1 MKRTLALAAIMLLIC
16 SAAFAQRHTDRLDR
30 GLVAVPTGSTVGG
43 SYSNMVTWR
52 RLADEYSGVTY
63 NLYKD
68 GSKVASNLTTT
79 CFNDGSSA
87 PTSTSYRVAAVING
101 VEQTPCDAVTPWTQY
116 VYNLVERCPTG
127 YLDIN
132 LADVYDRDGKDV
144 TAHYEPNDAE
154 MADLD
159 GDGQLEII
167 IKRLNTYDASTE
179 GGTKDM
185 YAYDSK
191 EFVVLDAYDVNWQ
204 TGAATLMWRIDCGP
218 NMVSLNS
225 TEIDIIAYDW
235 DEDGKAEVVL
245 RGADDMLILDNDGKT
260 TLHTVGTAGINKR
273 DQLGSHTNSQYA
285 WTHRGNEY
293 LIYMNGETGMLY
305 QQMAYPLKRFESNE
319 TVSSDGETAA
329 WGDNYGHRSSKY
341 FMGAPV
347 LDGRKASL
355 FLARGIYTRH
365 KMMALDLV
373 GNEWHQ
379 RWSWNNNTSDSPW
392 YGNGYHNFVIAD
404 VDEDGRD
411 EIVYGSMVIDD
422 NGRGLSTTGFGHG
435 DAQHVGDFD
444 PYRKGLEFFGCNEDK
459 PAMNYR
465 NATTSELYVR
475 VTGASDDGRALMGN
489 FSNSYPGSQGR
500 SVSSGLYSSVADKV
514 VSELG
519 TFIEWGD
526 LNFRIYWDGDLCDE
540 ILNSPGIA
548 SEAKVE
554 KPGTG
559 RLFTS
564 SGCNMNNDSKN
575 NPCFQGD
582 IIGDWREEIVVRR
595 GAGLRVYTSGMYTAY
610 SMPCLWYDHE
620 YRQAMVWQM
629 MAYNQPPHVSYFV
642 GEMEGFTQAPPP
654 LTNSGRTEINNGG
667 TISTTTEHLMMAK
680 TGNMT
685 VSVANGAAPRQLTVN
700 TPSWVQGNDD
710 NNGITTTYYTHT
722 LTGGAFS
729 GSMSLTK
736 QGDGLLVMPNVTET
750 YTGKTDVW
758 AGSLAFSGTLS
769 NSPVWMNRHTKFI
782 GAPTI
787 SNALTMEYG
796 AVFSPSEAGV
806 TDATAASYATATVA
820 TLNMNEGA
828 RMVIQMDPA
837 NGRSDKVI
845 IGTLN
850 LRTRSGDAWTNYG
863 PEYLK
868 PVIQIVAN
876 SDLGTA
882 KKYTLGT
889 VDALN
894 VNGTPVSG
902 SKETPV
908 ASVALEG
915 AGEGELYFY
924 GGKLVL
930 FFDGASWEEEIIT
943 PVYSNDFETTG
954 WTPTGKTDG
963 WTCNPGNTTA
973 NTFASKVI
981 GVGSGTGDMGL
992 VSPTMNVDP
1001 EKISIIDVDL
1011 KFKMDACT
1019 SGKSSGIEFITSD
1032 VNVNN
1037 GYVSSGTPFF
1047 SINASASGNGYWGSI
1062 YAGGTNY
1069 LTQLNQASVT
1079 YENNTLNRNSTGIV
1093 VLNARFNFA
1102 TKKTT
1107 FTLKNLNGTTLVATT
1122 TVDFANN
1129 DATTLDRIFVHAGK
1143 TYGGVTVDD
1152 VHVYTVETSIPYAD
1166 YTVRYVSTIADIETE
1181 IKSEEVRSGVVD
1193 ETVTLNDADKNTIT
1207 YGGHQY
1213 YYVSDNAGTSTIKE
1227 DNSTEVKI
1235 VFEEAAFSGDYYLKN
1250 KATGAYLAAGNYWGT
1265 QAITNTQGGHR
1276 VGLEALPQGKYRLN
1290 TYIYRDQNHSSSL
1303 HYLNDNYCDGEA
1315 QEWQIVD
1322 AGDGYYTL
1330 SNANG
1335 NLTGG
1340 AVDEALSM
1348 TNGTGDNTKW
1358 QILTAEERKAET
1370 EIRMASATPTNG
1382 VDATFYITAPG
1393 FAWADMD
1400 DRAAWQGSPAFGG
1413 FDNGGSGRSWNA
1425 EKFTNPYATFDVY
1438 QALTGVKPGAYKLTV
1453 QGYYRNGI
1461 NNASDANDNLAKL
1474 YANSTEV
1481 PLKNIRYYGYTDDTH
1496 SAEGFTTDKSG
1507 YFVPDSQSDAAKTFN
1522 AGYYGNELYVVVGE
1536 DGNLRVGVKKTAATG
1551 ANEDW
1556 ACFDNFLLTYYG
1568 NDVTAT
1574 IGSTGWTTFASPYP
1588 LDLSNMT
1595 VSTGDVKAYYASSV
1609 GTGKIVMTS
1618 TDSKGVAAG
1627 TGLMLKGTAGAT
1639 VTIPV
1644 AISGTGI
1651 VGNMLVGCTAETHVD
1666 ASETCYVL
1674 VNNGGT
1680 AEFQS
1685 LSAHGATIPAG
1696 KAYLNTVV
1704 NSARLIISFDEEDPT
1719 AISFAE
1725 QWGGAERTQL
1735 KDGKYLIDGKIVLVK
1750 NGVKYS
1756 ANGQILK

>member
-1 MKRTLALAAIMLLIC
+1 MKRTLALAAIMLLVC

-43 SYSNMVTWR
+43 SNSNMVTWR

-79 CFNDGSSA
+79 CFNDDDSA
-87 PTSTSYRVAAVING
+87 PISTSYRVAAVVNG
-101 VEQTPCDAVTPWTQY
+101 VEQTPCDAVTPWLQY
-116 VYNLVERCPTG
+116 VYKLGDIRTPTG
-127 YLDIN
+127 YIDID
-132 LADVYDRDGKDV
+132 LAPVYDRDGNNV
-144 TAHYEPNDAE
+144 TNHYEPNDAE

-179 GGTKDM
+179 GGTKDL

-191 EFVVLDAYDVNWQ
+191 EFVVFDAYDVNWQ

-225 TEIDIIAYDW
+225 TEVNIIAYDW

-245 RGADDMLILDNDGKT
+245 RGADDMLILSSDGKT
-260 TLHTVGTAGINKR
+260 KKHTIGSAGVNKR

-365 KMMALDLV
+365 KMMALDLD
-373 GNEWHQ
+373 GHEWKE

-444 PYRKGLEFFGCNEDK
+444 PYRKGLEFFGCLEES
-459 PAMNYR
+459 PYWGSNYR
-465 NATTSELYVR
+465 NATTSEIYYKH
-475 VTGASDDGRALMGN
+475 TNPPGEGKSGDDGRCLMGN
-489 FSNSYPGSQGR
+489 FSNNYPGSQGR
-500 SVSSGLYSSVADKV
+500 SVGSGMIASPRNNTTIDAYSGDS
-514 VSELG
+514 
-519 TFIEWGD
+519 FIAWGD

-582 IIGDWREEIVVRR
+582 IVGDWREEIVVRR
-595 GAGLRVYTSGMYTAY
+595 GTGLRVYTSGMYTAY

-654 LTNSGRTEINNGG
+654 LTNSGRTEINDGG
-667 TISTTTEHLMMAK
+667 TISTTTDHLMMAK

-769 NSPVWMNRHTKFI
+769 SSPVWMNRHTKLI

-828 RMVIQMDPA
+828 RMVIQIDPA
-837 NGRSDKVI
+837 NGRSDKVN

-850 LRTRSGDAWTNYG
+850 LRTRSGDAWTSYG

-894 VNGTPVSG
+894 VNGTPVSA

-930 FFDGASWEEEIIT
+930 FFDGADWEEETAYIGIAESYNMCGT
-943 PVYSNDFETTG
+943 NNGASQPVTQLYVHSQGGNYGEAQMKFILDSKFDHSRVKSAKLRLYTISKATGSNRQ
-954 WTPTGKTDG
+954 
-963 WTCNPGNTTA
+963 N
-973 NTFASKVI
+973 
-981 GVGSGTGDMGL
+981 
-992 VSPTMNVDP
+992 
-1001 EKISIIDVDL
+1001 
-1011 KFKMDACT
+1011 DA
-1019 SGKSSGIEFITSD
+1019 
-1032 VNVNN
+1032 VNV
-1037 GYVSSGTPFF
+1037 YFISGFNSNLDKKTATQQ
-1047 SINASASGNGYWGSI
+1047 NASADGNAKTFSYGGNNTRSYGFSNPSLVASTTLAAFTASAITDIDITSYIAGLTTASPGDPVYIGIQAEDAKPTELQLAGYQHENASLLVIEYGSAVEMAIANCKAYETSPEFATAIDAESFSTAAEVYAFHSTWQIAKANASGSTDYSKAIMNRTFELHNTGGWAIYGDPATGGAYSDNNGVVEYGEGWSQYYTGWNGRNVSQYIATLPAGTYRLTAKVYSWSGGAPVRLFANGQLADAENGDDLDPVLDFTVTGSEPSIKIGIGGTGHEDNTDNTWGTWGYRVKNFTLTKTAVSVTLGANGYATFACPYALDLTKANLPSGVKAYKAQSINGTTVRFAEFNQTVPANTGILFEGTASATYNIPVVASGDAVSGNLFRVNEGNGYIDPS
-1062 YAGGTNY
+1062 YN
-1069 LTQLNQASVT
+1069 
-1079 YENNTLNRNSTGIV
+1079 E
-1093 VLNARFNFA
+1093 
-1102 TKKTT
+1102 
-1107 FTLKNLNGTTLVATT
+1107 GTTGVYY
-1122 TVDFANN
+1122 FAMIKDSNPL
-1129 DATTLDRIFVHAGK
+1129 TFGK
-1143 TYGGVTVDD
+1143 FNPASY
-1152 VHVYTVETSIPYAD
+1152 
-1166 YTVRYVSTIADIETE
+1166 
-1181 IKSEEVRSGVVD
+1181 
-1193 ETVTLNDADKNTIT
+1193 
-1207 YGGHQY
+1207 
-1213 YYVSDNAGTSTIKE
+1213 
-1227 DNSTEVKI
+1227 
-1235 VFEEAAFSGDYYLKN
+1235 
-1250 KATGAYLAAGNYWGT
+1250 
-1265 QAITNTQGGHR
+1265 
-1276 VGLEALPQGKYRLN
+1276 KYP
-1290 TYIYRDQNHSSSL
+1290 
-1303 HYLNDNYCDGEA
+1303 
-1315 QEWQIVD
+1315 
-1322 AGDGYYTL
+1322 
-1330 SNANG
+1330 SN
-1335 NLTGG
+1335 
-1340 AVDEALSM
+1340 
-1348 TNGTGDNTKW
+1348 
-1358 QILTAEERKAET
+1358 
-1370 EIRMASATPTNG
+1370 
-1382 VDATFYITAPG
+1382 
-1393 FAWADMD
+1393 
-1400 DRAAWQGSPAFGG
+1400 
-1413 FDNGGSGRSWNA
+1413 
-1425 EKFTNPYATFDVY
+1425 
-1438 QALTGVKPGAYKLTV
+1438 
-1453 QGYYRNGI
+1453 
-1461 NNASDANDNLAKL
+1461 
-1474 YANSTEV
+1474 
-1481 PLKNIRYYGYTDDTH
+1481 
-1496 SAEGFTTDKSG
+1496 
-1507 YFVPDSQSDAAKTFN
+1507 
-1522 AGYYGNELYVVVGE
+1522 
-1536 DGNLRVGVKKTAATG
+1536 
-1551 ANEDW
+1551 
-1556 ACFDNFLLTYYG
+1556 
-1568 NDVTAT
+1568 
-1574 IGSTGWTTFASPYP
+1574 
-1588 LDLSNMT
+1588 
-1595 VSTGDVKAYYASSV
+1595 
-1609 GTGKIVMTS
+1609 
-1618 TDSKGVAAG
+1618 
-1627 TGLMLKGTAGAT
+1627 
-1639 VTIPV
+1639 
-1644 AISGTGI
+1644 
-1651 VGNMLVGCTAETHVD
+1651 
-1666 ASETCYVL
+1666 
-1674 VNNGGT
+1674 
-1680 AEFQS
+1680 
-1685 LSAHGATIPAG
+1685 
-1696 KAYLNTVV
+1696 KAYLTVV
-1704 NSARLIISFDEEDPT
+1704 KNLQQARLTVSFGEEDGFT
-1719 AISFAE
+1719 GINAIEAAE
-1725 QWGGAERTQL
+1725 SEAGAL

-1750 NGVKYS
+1750 NGVKYG
-1756 ANGQILK
+1756 ANGQKLN